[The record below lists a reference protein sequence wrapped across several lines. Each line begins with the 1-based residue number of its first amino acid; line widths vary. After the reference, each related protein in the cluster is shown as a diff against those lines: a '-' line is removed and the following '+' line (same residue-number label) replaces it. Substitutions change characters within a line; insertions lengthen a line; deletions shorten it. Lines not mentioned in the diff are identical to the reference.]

1 MADLIM
7 AIPPNV
13 FLWLV
18 PVMFIVII
26 IFFEQRN
33 KILTNSIEKLDKT
46 VEKLSNLLD
55 KQDKMLDEITQR
67 LIRVEVEL
75 DTLKHRERGR
85 NA

>member
-18 PVMFIVII
+18 PVMFVGII
-26 IFFEQRN
+26 IFFELQN
-33 KILTNSIEKLDKT
+33 KMLTNSIEKLDKT

-55 KQDKMLDEITQR
+55 KQDKTLDEITQR

>member
-1 MADLIM
+1 MADLIT
-7 AIPPNV
+7 AIPPDV

-18 PVMFIVII
+18 PFMFIVII
-26 IFFEQRN
+26 IVFEQRN
-33 KILTNSIEKLDKT
+33 KMLTNSIEKLDKT

-55 KQDKMLDEITQR
+55 KQDKALDEITQR

-75 DTLKHRERGR
+75 DTLKHRERGS

>member
-1 MADLIM
+1 MADLIK
-7 AIPPNV
+7 AIPPDV

-18 PVMFIVII
+18 PFMFIVII

-33 KILTNSIEKLDKT
+33 KMLTNSIEKLDKT

-55 KQDKMLDEITQR
+55 KQDKALDEITQR

-75 DTLKHRERGR
+75 ETLKHRERDS

>member
-18 PVMFIVII
+18 PFMFIVII
-26 IFFEQRN
+26 IFSELRN
-33 KILTNSIEKLDKT
+33 KMLTNSIEKLDKT

-55 KQDKMLDEITQR
+55 KQDKTLDEITQR

-75 DTLKHRERGR
+75 DTLKHRERGS

>member
-1 MADLIM
+1 MTDLIT

-18 PVMFIVII
+18 PFMFIVII
-26 IFFEQRN
+26 IFSELRN
-33 KILTNSIEKLDKT
+33 TMLTNSIEKLDKT

-55 KQDKMLDEITQR
+55 KQDKALDEIAQR

-75 DTLKHRERGR
+75 ETLKHRERGS